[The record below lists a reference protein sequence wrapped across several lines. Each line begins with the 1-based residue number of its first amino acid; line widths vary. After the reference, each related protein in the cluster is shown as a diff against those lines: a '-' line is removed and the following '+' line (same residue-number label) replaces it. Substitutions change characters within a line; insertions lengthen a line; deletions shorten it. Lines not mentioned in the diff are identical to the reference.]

1 MGGTWNVTVRASIP
15 GKPEVKATFAVATGG
30 GQ

>member
-1 MGGTWNVTVRASIP
+1 VTVRASIP

-30 GQ
+30 AQ